1 MDKTLRKSPRLN
13 KQVMGVDSPP
23 ISTDVHYSERHV
35 GDPLV
40 YGKRDNIP
48 QQDDTS
54 TDCGL
59 YICSFAKFVCRGGM
73 DISMSIFDS
82 ESLRLRYRALLW
94 EYEKR
99 KIETDT
105 VSENE
110 AFVQGGQLIRRVKD

>member
-1 MDKTLRKSPRLN
+1 
-13 KQVMGVDSPP
+13 
-23 ISTDVHYSERHV
+23 
-35 GDPLV
+35 
-40 YGKRDNIP
+40 
-48 QQDDTS
+48 
-54 TDCGL
+54 
-59 YICSFAKFVCRGGM
+59 
-73 DISMSIFDS
+73 MSIFDS